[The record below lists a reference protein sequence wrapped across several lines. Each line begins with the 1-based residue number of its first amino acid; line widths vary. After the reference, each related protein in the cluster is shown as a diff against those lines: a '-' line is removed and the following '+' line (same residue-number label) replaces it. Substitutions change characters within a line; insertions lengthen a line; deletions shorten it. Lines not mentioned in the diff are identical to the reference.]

1 MSSAIVTTPARWFV
15 RGFMVGILIAG
26 SLTAV
31 SYFFRSERGGNL
43 LGTTPEHY
51 EALGFPC
58 TLWETGNMYGGLF
71 VDLRSLLVDASFGIV
86 VGAVCGLATLAFR
99 SRLNELVERFEQTVG
114 AGGHGRLQFSLRGL
128 LALSSLAA
136 LAAAGAHYA
145 LAGHPAVLGIIYW
158 LGPWILVLIAFL
170 PMGLSWQG
178 RVVVLVPAALLLM
191 LAAVGVGM
199 SLKPPLEFD
208 KVLLYIFVCWTPQS
222 VLVAIAL
229 SLGLIFYHTASDNA
243 SQPKTS
249 TDGKAGAR
257 IASEVT
263 SAPDP
268 RGAGRGPGR

>member
-1 MSSAIVTTPARWFV
+1 MSSSIVTTPSRWFV
-15 RGFMVGILIAG
+15 RGFLVGILITG

-58 TLWETGNMYGGLF
+58 TLWETGNMYGGVF
-71 VDLRSLLVDASFGIV
+71 VDLRSLLVDASFGV
-86 VGAVCGLATLAFR
+86 AVGAVCGLATLAFR
-99 SRLNELVERFEQTVG
+99 GRLNELVERLDKAVTV
-114 AGGHGRLQFSLRGL
+114 GGHGRLQFSLRGL
-128 LALSSLAA
+128 LAVSGLAA

-170 PMGLSWQG
+170 PMGLSWQE
-178 RVVVLVPAALLLM
+178 RVVVLVPTALLLM

-208 KVLLYIFVCWTPQS
+208 KVLMYIFICWTPQS

-229 SLGLIFYHTASDNA
+229 SLGLIWYHTAA
-243 SQPKTS
+243 
-249 TDGKAGAR
+249 GKR
-257 IASEVT
+257 S
-263 SAPDP
+263 
-268 RGAGRGPGR
+268 